1 VSNVRDT
8 SYEMV
13 RIRVLF
19 LEPGN
24 LIHPSELDDGITEYT
39 KQEKRMIYGEDY
51 ADFNVYKINSAALA
65 DSIHMGSEL
74 MCEIVS
80 TPNDPCVEMLVPM
93 TVVYFDLLEMDSDWS
108 SPGGGIGS
116 TLENIGIW
124 ETFGDDYDTIV
135 QYAKRL
141 TSPGNLRAHRDEWGT
156 KVQFMAMY
164 KYQSWTDY
172 WGEWDCDHGLVGYFS
187 NADVRVQKFHP
198 GPMCPDVN
206 DVIKPEADVLM

>member
-1 VSNVRDT
+1 MSVRET

-13 RIRVLF
+13 RVRVLF

-80 TPNDPCVEMLVPM
+80 TPNDPCVEMLVPL
-93 TVVYFDLLEMDSDWS
+93 TVVYFDLIEINYDWH
-108 SPGGGIGS
+108 GGGCIGE
-116 TLENIGIW
+116 TVGNIGLW
-124 ETFGDDYDTIV
+124 ETFGDDYDTLV

-141 TSPGNLRAHRDEWGT
+141 AQPGKAHRDEWGT
-156 KVQFMAMY
+156 KVQFMTMY

-172 WGEWDCDHGLVGYFS
+172 FGEWDCDHGLEGYFV
-187 NADVRVQKFHP
+187 NGDVRVRKFHP
-198 GPMCPDVN
+198 GPMHPDVN
-206 DVIKPEADVLM
+206 DVIKPEADVLA

>member
-1 VSNVRDT
+1 VSSYRDT

-39 KQEKRMIYGEDY
+39 VKEKKMIYGEDY

-65 DSIHMGSEL
+65 DSIQMGGHL
-74 MCEIVS
+74 NCEIIS
-80 TPNDPCVEMLVPM
+80 TPNDPCVEMLVPL
-93 TVVYFDLLEMDSDWS
+93 TVVYFDLLELDADWTG
-108 SPGGGIGS
+108 PGGGIGS
-116 TLENIGIW
+116 TLENVGIW
-124 ETFGDDYDTIV
+124 ETFGDDYDTLV
-135 QYAKRL
+135 EYAKRL
-141 TSPGNLRAHRDEWGT
+141 ATPGKAHRDEWGT

-172 WGEWDCDHGLVGYFS
+172 WGGWDCDHGLVGYFS
-187 NADVRVQKFHP
+187 NRDVRVTKFRP
-198 GPMCPDVN
+198 GPMHPDVN
-206 DVIKPEADVLM
+206 DVISPKPDGVLS